1 MKIDLPQTVSSTEDL
16 MALTLEIREYAT
28 WFSQTANAARAGVS
42 SDQKPQPQLSPAALD
57 VLRQAKGDA
66 HELTPDLLDS
76 LTTLLDRMRA
86 HAKTMTITLAA
97 PATNEVKNELVAW
110 MRANIAPDVLI
121 TFRFNSLLLGGM
133 VVRFGSRIFD
143 WSFRRTILNERHR
156 VGEVL
161 RNV

>member
-1 MKIDLPQTVSSTEDL
+1 MQVDLPETVSSTEDL
-16 MALTLEIREYAT
+16 MALTLEIREYTT
-28 WFSQTANAARAGVS
+28 WFGQVVNARRAGANAAMP
-42 SDQKPQPQLSPAALD
+42 PQPQLSPAALE

-66 HELTPDLLDS
+66 RELTPELLDA
-76 LTTLLDRMRA
+76 LITLLDRMRA

-97 PATNEVKNELVAW
+97 PATNEVKKELVAW

-143 WSFRRTILNERHR
+143 WSFRRTILNERHQI
-156 VGEVL
+156 GEVL